1 MLTYDARLNILG
13 GFAVGM
19 LITLLLRDAASIERG
34 DVMTFLGAVIGVA
47 GAIYGAVEVENIKR
61 RRQLGEDR
69 KIIHHALDNLEKAW
83 DPQNHIMDVAIG
95 DVAEIML
102 RCATYLD
109 AVRDVEFA
117 IRTAVIRDP
126 QTWSIL
132 TRIQR
137 GLEQLRPE
145 LESRGDLTKFDPA
158 FDYAAFERQ
167 IYNQNQ
173 LMKLMVKVARRLL
186 PK

>member
-1 MLTYDARLNILG
+1 M
-13 GFAVGM
+13 
-19 LITLLLRDAASIERG
+19 
-34 DVMTFLGAVIGVA
+34 
-47 GAIYGAVEVENIKR
+47 
-61 RRQLGEDR
+61 
-69 KIIHHALDNLEKAW
+69 DNLEKAW
-83 DPQNHIMDVAIG
+83 QPQNHIMGVEVG

-109 AVRDVEFA
+109 AVRDLEFA

-137 GLEQLRPE
+137 SLDQLKPD

-158 FDYAAFERQ
+158 FDYAAFERH
-167 IYNQNQ
+167 IHNQNQ
-173 LMKLMVKVARRLL
+173 LMKLMVKIARRLL
-186 PK
+186 PN